1 VKRGAIVTGGGTGIG
16 EAIARRLVT
25 DGYAVCITGRRSE
38 PLEALS
44 AEIGALPLVADTG
57 VWQEACEASQAA
69 REAFGRVDLLVCNAG
84 IGSGGTVT
92 EQTPESW
99 EAVLRTNLTGAFFAC
114 RAALPELVQTKG
126 SIVTIAS
133 VAGLRAGPA
142 SAAYCAAKAGMIM
155 LTECIALDYGPAG
168 VRANCICPGWV
179 RTPMADRSMD
189 ALGEEKGTDREGAYE
204 LASSRVPLRRP
215 GTPDEIASA
224 VSWLA
229 SDGAAFATGA
239 TVVLDGG
246 NCVIDSSSME
256 FAV

>member
-1 VKRGAIVTGGGTGIG
+1 VTRGAIVTGGGTGIG
-16 EAIARRLVT
+16 EAIARRLVA
-25 DGYAVCITGRRSE
+25 DGYAVCITGRRRE
-38 PLEALS
+38 PLEAVA
-44 AEIGALPLVADTG
+44 AETGALAIVADTG
-57 VWQEACEASQAA
+57 VWEEASEASAAA
-69 REAFGRVDLLVCNAG
+69 REAFGRLDLLVCNAG
-84 IGSGGTVT
+84 IGSGGAVT
-92 EQTPESW
+92 EQTPENW

-114 RAALPELVQTKG
+114 KAALPELVQTRG

-155 LTECIALDYGPAG
+155 LTQCIALDYGPAG

-189 ALGEEKGTDREGAYE
+189 ALGEEKGTDREGAYA
-204 LASSRVPLRRP
+204 LASARVPLRRP
-215 GTPDEIASA
+215 GTPKEIASA

-229 SDGAAFATGA
+229 SDDAAFATGT

-246 NCVIDSSSME
+246 NAVIDSSSME

>member
-1 VKRGAIVTGGGTGIG
+1 VKRGALVTGGGTGIG
-16 EAIARRLVT
+16 EAITRRLVA
-25 DGYAVCITGRRSE
+25 DGYAVGITGRRRE
-38 PLEALS
+38 PLEAVS
-44 AEIGALPLVADTG
+44 AETGALPLVADTG
-57 VWQEACEASQAA
+57 VWQEAYEANQAA
-69 REAFGRVDLLVCNAG
+69 REAFGRLDLLVCNAG
-84 IGSGGTVT
+84 IGSGGSVT

-155 LTECIALDYGPAG
+155 LTECIALDYGPGG

-189 ALGEEKGTDREGAYE
+189 SLGEEKGTDREGAYE

-246 NCVIDSSSME
+246 NCIIDSSSTE